1 MEAVHVEPLVTSLKV
16 VINTIPQIGGLCIH
30 LVQVDDNDSTIIL
43 KVVLY
48 KYKHSLEK

>member
-1 MEAVHVEPLVTSLKV
+1 MEAVYTKPLLTSLKAV
-16 VINTIPQIGGLCIH
+16 FNTIPQIGGLCIH
-30 LVQVDDNDSTIIL
+30 LVRVDDNDSTAIL